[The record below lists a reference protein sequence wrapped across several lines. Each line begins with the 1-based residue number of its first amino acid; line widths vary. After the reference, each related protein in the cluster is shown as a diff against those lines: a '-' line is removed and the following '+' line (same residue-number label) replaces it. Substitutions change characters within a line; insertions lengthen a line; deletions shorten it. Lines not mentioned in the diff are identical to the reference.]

1 MFKSSVEGYW
11 ETLWISQGEA
21 VLWRVFRAL
30 SQFKICFVHFICF
43 MSPSI
48 GDDISVTLTPSG
60 KRCPAPTGLMA
71 ALSFVLIH
79 QRAHELEKRT
89 DVSERRGS
97 LAESC
102 TLEPLKPTESRTEQ
116 LYLPLL
122 SLEAAIH
129 VSSSGSRVECFHPMG
144 FFLVQVSPMRA
155 NICSTEVSLSK
166 TLGPYQLHG
175 WMPLCS
181 CRVINTAIFIA
192 IHEDSLRF
200 MSLLWPL
207 PRQKMTEDVYL
218 LPEVMHSLVAHQVQ
232 LFSAGAGSA
241 PVCKS
246 NFCLYYLHKAS

>member
-1 MFKSSVEGYW
+1 
-11 ETLWISQGEA
+11 
-21 VLWRVFRAL
+21 
-30 SQFKICFVHFICF
+30 
-43 MSPSI
+43 
-48 GDDISVTLTPSG
+48 
-60 KRCPAPTGLMA
+60 MA

-102 TLEPLKPTESRTEQ
+102 TLEPLKPTESQTEQ

-122 SLEAAIH
+122 LLEAAIH

-166 TLGPYQLHG
+166 PLRLYQLHG

-192 IHEDSLRF
+192 IHADTLRF

-218 LPEVMHSLVAHQVQ
+218 LPEVTHSLVAHQVQ

-246 NFCLYYLHKAS
+246 HFCLYYLHKAS